1 MSKLILHPTDLCQW
15 HALINEAQAAS
26 SRVLNEETESYLVFL
41 LMRFS
46 MTTDWLE
53 SVIALDYL
61 ESTHHHEPSQIKLMR
76 EVGDKSLL
84 FSGLFPD
91 LARRRRVSLDYYINM
106 GRSAYQ
112 TVSELQTPDQALLYV
127 QLSNQFIN
135 MQVVLQSIR
144 MHGCHSMQH
153 DATMIDGSSPLHLQ

>member
-1 MSKLILHPTDLCQW
+1 MHPTDLCQW
-15 HALINEAQAAS
+15 HALVNEAQAAS

-53 SVIALDYL
+53 SVIALDFL
-61 ESTHHHEPSQIKLMR
+61 ESMQRHEASQIELMR

-91 LARRRRVSLDYYINM
+91 LARRRRVSLDYYVNM

-112 TVSELQTPDQALLYV
+112 SVSELQTPDQALLYV
-127 QLSNQFIN
+127 QLSHQFIN
-135 MQVVLQSIR
+135 MQIILQSIR
-144 MHGCHSMQH
+144 AHGAHCLQH
-153 DATMIDGSSPLHLQ
+153 DVMMIEGGTPRHLQ

>member
-1 MSKLILHPTDLCQW
+1 MRCANKL
-15 HALINEAQAAS
+15 
-26 SRVLNEETESYLVFL
+26 LVFL

-61 ESTHHHEPSQIKLMR
+61 ESMHHHEPSQIELMR

-127 QLSNQFIN
+127 QLSNQFIS
-135 MQVVLQSIR
+135 MQVILKSIR
-144 MHGCHSMQH
+144 THRCHSMQH
-153 DATMIDGSSPLHLQ
+153 DAMMIDGGGPLHLQ

>member
-1 MSKLILHPTDLCQW
+1 MNRLILHPTDICQW
-15 HALINEAQAAS
+15 HALVNQAQVAAHLS
-26 SRVLNEETESYLVFL
+26 LSENTESYLVFL

-46 MTTDWLE
+46 MTADWLE

-61 ESTHHHEPSQIKLMR
+61 ESMHHHEPSQIELMR

-135 MQVVLQSIR
+135 MQTILQSIR
-144 MHGCHSMQH
+144 THGCYSMQH
-153 DATMIDGSSPLHLQ
+153 DATMIDGGGPLHLQ